1 MFTTYLLSLGLL
13 LLGSSCLSEGLRMS
27 RLRFCA
33 GVCSE
38 EREESLLARRVKLL
52 NHELDLVIL
61 WGASSFW
68 F

>member
-1 MFTTYLLSLGLL
+1 M
-13 LLGSSCLSEGLRMS
+13 LLGRSCLSPGLRMS

-38 EREESLLARRVKLL
+38 DREESLLARRVRLL
-52 NHELDLVIL
+52 NHELDLVIR